1 VRHIPWPKETG
12 HTGPLAANRL
22 QRFCGRY
29 YGGTVRTCSV
39 VLTEKDVFKMLT
51 NPLFIAYVVL
61 IIAAMVVSV
70 IAAKKSD
77 QPEMLPAA
85 FGTIA
90 LTIVLVIVAV
100 ITG

>member
-1 VRHIPWPKETG
+1 
-12 HTGPLAANRL
+12 L
-22 QRFCGRY
+22 F
-29 YGGTVRTCSV
+29 GGINGG
-39 VLTEKDVFKMLT
+39 EKDVFKMLT

-77 QPEMLPAA
+77 QPETLPAA

>member
-1 VRHIPWPKETG
+1 M
-12 HTGPLAANRL
+12 
-22 QRFCGRY
+22 
-29 YGGTVRTCSV
+29 
-39 VLTEKDVFKMLT
+39 FKMLT

-70 IAAKKSD
+70 IAAKSD

>member
-1 VRHIPWPKETG
+1 M
-12 HTGPLAANRL
+12 
-22 QRFCGRY
+22 
-29 YGGTVRTCSV
+29 
-39 VLTEKDVFKMLT
+39 FKMLT

-77 QPEMLPAA
+77 QQEMLPAA

>member
-1 VRHIPWPKETG
+1 M
-12 HTGPLAANRL
+12 
-22 QRFCGRY
+22 
-29 YGGTVRTCSV
+29 
-39 VLTEKDVFKMLT
+39 FKMLT
-51 NPLFIAYVVL
+51 NPLFVAYVVL

-77 QPEMLPAA
+77 QSEMLPAA

>member
-1 VRHIPWPKETG
+1 
-12 HTGPLAANRL
+12 L
-22 QRFCGRY
+22 F
-29 YGGTVRTCSV
+29 GGINGG
-39 VLTEKDVFKMLT
+39 EKDVFKMLT

>member
-1 VRHIPWPKETG
+1 
-12 HTGPLAANRL
+12 
-22 QRFCGRY
+22 
-29 YGGTVRTCSV
+29 
-39 VLTEKDVFKMLT
+39 MLT

-70 IAAKKSD
+70 IAAKKAD

>member
-1 VRHIPWPKETG
+1 M
-12 HTGPLAANRL
+12 
-22 QRFCGRY
+22 
-29 YGGTVRTCSV
+29 
-39 VLTEKDVFKMLT
+39 FKMLT

-77 QPEMLPAA
+77 QAEMLPAA

>member
-1 VRHIPWPKETG
+1 
-12 HTGPLAANRL
+12 
-22 QRFCGRY
+22 
-29 YGGTVRTCSV
+29 
-39 VLTEKDVFKMLT
+39 MLT

-77 QPEMLPAA
+77 QPEMLPAG

>member
-1 VRHIPWPKETG
+1 
-12 HTGPLAANRL
+12 
-22 QRFCGRY
+22 
-29 YGGTVRTCSV
+29 
-39 VLTEKDVFKMLT
+39 MLT

-61 IIAAMVVSV
+61 IIAAMVFSV
-70 IAAKKSD
+70 IAAKKLD

-100 ITG
+100 ITD

>member
-1 VRHIPWPKETG
+1 
-12 HTGPLAANRL
+12 
-22 QRFCGRY
+22 
-29 YGGTVRTCSV
+29 
-39 VLTEKDVFKMLT
+39 MLT

-77 QPEMLPAA
+77 QPEMLPAS

-100 ITG
+100 ITD